1 MFLASERAGTK
12 ISSVLVL
19 KYLSM
24 FLAQEREAKERR
36 RALREVLGG
45 LKVLVYA
52 ALCKARL
59 RSLAV
64 RIRCLKLL
72 VYAALRY

>member
-52 ALCKARL
+52 ALPKARL
-59 RSLAV
+59 RSLAL
-64 RIRCLKLL
+64 RIRGL
-72 VYAALRY
+72 ALSY